1 MASTINADTSN
12 GVVVTSDTSGEIE
25 LQSAGVTKAKV
36 TSSGLQNASGVAI
49 TAQAGRNLIIN
60 GNMQIAQRATSVTGI
75 TTAGYRTVDRY
86 NVALNSAGTWSMSQN
101 TDVPTGQGFTSS
113 FKIDCTTANA
123 SLSSASYGLAIQ
135 PIEAFNC
142 QQLAYGAAG
151 AKTITMSFW
160 VKSNKTG
167 TYIFDLRNLDAD
179 KLISQAYTISSAN
192 TWEKKTLTFVGDT
205 AGAINNDNGTG
216 LQCAFWLAAGSN
228 YSSGTLQTSWGTHSP
243 ANRAVGQV
251 NLADSTSNY
260 FNITG
265 VQLEVG
271 TVATPFE
278 HLQYGQQLQLC
289 QRYLPAFSG
298 ISNWFGYGAI
308 VNSSAL
314 YSTVTY
320 KVPTRVAPTGL
331 VISSA
336 SHFTCGDF
344 VATSNIV
351 SAISIS
357 SAGTDS
363 ALLGVTSSVANLTTL
378 RPATFYPSSASAL
391 LYFTGC
397 EL

>member
-1 MASTINADTSN
+1 MS
-12 GVVVTSDTSGEIE
+12 
-25 LQSAGVTKAKV
+25 
-36 TSSGLQNASGVAI
+36 VAI
-49 TAQAGRNLIIN
+49 NGTDGITYNDGSLQPSAIGKNLIIN

-86 NVALNSAGTWSMSQN
+86 DVALNSAGTWSMSQD
-101 TDVPTGQGFTSS
+101 TDVPTGQGFASS

-123 SLSSASYGLAIQ
+123 SLSAASYGLAIQ

-151 AKTITMSFW
+151 AKSVTMSFW

-205 AGAINNDNGTG
+205 AGAINNDNGNG
-216 LQCAFWLAAGSN
+216 LQCSFWLAAGSN

-251 NLADSTSNY
+251 NLADSTANY
-260 FNITG
+260 INITG
-265 VQLEVG
+265 VQLETG
-271 TVATPFE
+271 TTATPFE
-278 HLQYGQQLQLC
+278 NLQYTTQLQLC

-298 ISNWFGYGAI
+298 ISNWFGFGII

-344 VATSNIV
+344 IATNNIA
-351 SAISIS
+351 SAISMS

-363 ALLGVTSSVANLTTL
+363 AFVGVTSSVANLTAARTG
-378 RPATFYPSSASAL
+378 TFTAISASSL